1 MSDPTAI
8 GFRAKTGWAAVVL
21 LGGPA
26 AAPRVLDSR
35 RIDLCDP
42 GEPDSR
48 QPYHA
53 GFGTFRED
61 DAEVKRLVRGVRRYA
76 ARAIEKLMTE
86 YAAAGHS
93 PRRSAVVAGSDVDP
107 AKIANLHMRAHAL
120 EGRLYRNLVEES
132 MAAAGLSCSVLLE
145 RGLQAGAAEQLGL
158 TEDRLKRAIGEL
170 GKRHGGPW
178 RAEQKAAALAAW
190 TVLPR

>member
-1 MSDPTAI
+1 MSDPAAI

-26 AAPRVLDSR
+26 DAPRVLDSR
-35 RIDLCDP
+35 RIELCDP
-42 GEPDSR
+42 ADPNSR

-53 GFGTFRED
+53 GFGTFQAD
-61 DAEVKRLVRGVRRYA
+61 DAKVKRLVRDVRRYA
-76 ARAIEKLMTE
+76 ARALEALLAE
-86 YAAAGHS
+86 YRGAGHA
-93 PRRSAVVAGSDVDP
+93 PRGSAVVAGSDVDP

-120 EGRLYRNLVEES
+120 EGRLYRNLVEEA
-132 MAAAGLSCSVLLE
+132 MAAAGLSCSLLLE
-145 RGLQAGAAEQLGL
+145 RGLHAGAAERLGV

-178 RAEQKAAALAAW
+178 RAEQKAAAIAAW